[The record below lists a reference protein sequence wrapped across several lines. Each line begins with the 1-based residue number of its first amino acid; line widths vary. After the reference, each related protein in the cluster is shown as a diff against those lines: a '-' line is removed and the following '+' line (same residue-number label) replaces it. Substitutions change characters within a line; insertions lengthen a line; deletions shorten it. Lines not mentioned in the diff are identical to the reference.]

1 MQGEVQQVGTLV
13 LLLGLCLTLMEEM
26 MVAEDKDVA
35 LHLPL
40 MQQQELPIKAV
51 EVVVGLVLI
60 AHLRQKWLVDQ
71 V

>member
-1 MQGEVQQVGTLV
+1 MV

-35 LHLPL
+35 LLL
-40 MQQQELPIKAV
+40 LLLQQQELPIKAV

-60 AHLRQKWLVDQ
+60 AQLRQKWLVGQ